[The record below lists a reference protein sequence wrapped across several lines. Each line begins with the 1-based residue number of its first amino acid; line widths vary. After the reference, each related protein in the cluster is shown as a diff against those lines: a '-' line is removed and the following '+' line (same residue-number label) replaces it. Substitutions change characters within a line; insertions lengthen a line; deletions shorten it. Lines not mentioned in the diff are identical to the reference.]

1 MWYLTWFFLIAY
13 SYFVS
18 ETTWKVKS
26 QSKGKNKNI
35 IDCFWLHVFITIVI
49 IVIIII
55 VIIIIIIIITIIITV
70 NPSTVLVNNIQSR
83 SMYIKTSTQSSNFAQ
98 S

>member
-1 MWYLTWFFLIAY
+1 M
-13 SYFVS
+13 S
-18 ETTWKVKS
+18 ETTWKAKS
-26 QSKGKNKNI
+26 QSKGKKKNI

-49 IVIIII
+49 IMIIII
-55 VIIIIIIIITIIITV
+55 IFIIIIITIIITV

-83 SMYIKTSTQSSNFAQ
+83 SMYIKTSTQTSDFAQ

>member
-55 VIIIIIIIITIIITV
+55 VIIIIITIIITV
-70 NPSTVLVNNIQSR
+70 NPSTVLVNNTQSGF
-83 SMYIKTSTQSSNFAQ
+83 MYFKPSSQSSNFAQ

>member
-1 MWYLTWFFLIAY
+1 M
-13 SYFVS
+13 S

-26 QSKGKNKNI
+26 QSKGKKKN

-49 IVIIII
+49 IMIII
-55 VIIIIIIIITIIITV
+55 IIIIIIIITIIITV

-83 SMYIKTSTQSSNFAQ
+83 SMYIKPSSQSSTFAQ